1 MRQERGKNA
10 MHENYDLELLLDLVA
25 QKKFRQLKDLLS
37 EMNEV
42 DIAEFLDEVEPEQ
55 QAVIFRLLPKELAAE
70 VFTYLED
77 SEDQE
82 KLIGALSDKEL
93 REVLDELYLDDT
105 VDIIEDMPANVVS
118 RILRNTDASTR
129 SQINQLLNYPKD
141 SAGSIMTTEFVYLH
155 PDATVEESFAR
166 IRKVGLDKETV
177 YTCYVTQN
185 RVLMGVV
192 TVKTLLLSAYET
204 RIRDIMETNVL
215 SVNTH
220 EDKEDVAQMFSK
232 YDLSAL
238 PVVDSENRLV
248 GIVTFDDAMDVIEEE
263 ATEDIEKMAAILP
276 TDKPYFQT
284 GVVETWKHRIPWL
297 LLLMISATFTGTILG
312 FFEEA
317 LAANAAL
324 TLFIPML
331 MDTGGNS
338 GGQASVTVIRA
349 MSLGD
354 VEFSD
359 WLRVIWKEFRVAVL
373 CAATLAVVV
382 FAKVICID
390 RKGTVVAVVVSLTIL
405 VTIIIAKLVGC
416 TLPMLA
422 KRLGF
427 DPAVMASPF
436 ITTVVDALS
445 LLVYFAVATRILGL

>member
-1 MRQERGKNA
+1 
-10 MHENYDLELLLDLVA
+10 MHESYDLSVLLELVKGRQFRKLKELLS
-25 QKKFRQLKDLLS
+25 Q
-37 EMNEV
+37 MNEV
-42 DIAEFLDEVEPEQ
+42 DIAEFLGELEAEQ
-55 QAVIFRLLPKELAAE
+55 QAVVFRLLPKELAAE

-118 RILRNTDASTR
+118 RILRNTDVSTR

-141 SAGSIMTTEFVYLH
+141 SAGSLMTTEFIYLH

-177 YTCYVTQN
+177 YTCYVTRN
-185 RVLMGVV
+185 RVLVGVV
-192 TVKTLLLSAYET
+192 TVKTLLLSPYEA
-204 RIRDIMETNVL
+204 RIGDIMETNL
-215 SVNTH
+215 ISVKTH
-220 EDKEDVAQMFSK
+220 EDKEDVAQLFSK

-238 PVVDSENRLV
+238 PVVDGEERLV
-248 GIVTFDDAMDVIEEE
+248 GIITFDDVMDVMEEE
-263 ATEDIEKMAAILP
+263 ATEDIEKMAAIVP

-297 LLLMISATFTGTILG
+297 LLLMVSATFTGTILG
-312 FFEEA
+312 IFEDA
-317 LAANAAL
+317 LAVVPAL

-338 GGQASVTVIRA
+338 GSQASVTVIRA

-354 VEFSD
+354 IEFSD
-359 WLRVIWKEFRVAVL
+359 WFLVIWKEFRVAAL
-373 CAATLAVVV
+373 CASTLAVVV
-382 FAKVICID
+382 FAKVMLID
-390 RKGTVVAVVVSLTIL
+390 RKGAAVALVVTLTIF
-405 VTIIIAKLVGC
+405 VTIIAAKLVGC

-445 LLVYFAVATRILGL
+445 LLIYFAIATHIMKL